1 MFQQEMNSNQTGHAI
16 VIGGSI
22 AGMLTARVL
31 TNHFAQVTV
40 IERDELPDGPAFR
53 KGAPHAR
60 HAHGLLV
67 RGQQI
72 MEDLFPGM
80 TEALWAQ
87 GAIPTNMGRDLTLYI
102 GGARVKPFEADL
114 EITGSSRPLL
124 ENAIYSRLR
133 QIPQVRF
140 LTGRDVT
147 GLCTDEA
154 NRRVTGIRLQERSK
168 HGQAEQEL
176 AADLVV
182 DASGRGS
189 KLPAWLE
196 ALGYQPPAETTVDS
210 QTSYTTR
217 VYRRPHNALPWKVLY
232 NMPMAPDHS
241 RGCILI
247 PIEGD
252 RMLVTLIGLNGDQ
265 PPTDEAGFLAYARS
279 LPVPGFHD
287 AIAAAEPLTEP
298 YGYRRAANR
307 LRHYEKLPRY
317 LEGVLALGDSVY
329 ALNPVYGQG
338 MTVAALGAL
347 TLDECLRTQSA
358 DGRAGLASR
367 FQKQL
372 AKVNAGPWQLATGQD
387 LQWPCAAAGHK
398 TDPVTRMVQR
408 YFDRVLA
415 AMVDNGEVAQAF
427 AQVQNMLQPP
437 TTLFHPRIVWQVLR
451 AKSSAH
457 SANSAQKLTRQG
469 DAQHRIR
476 ETSAA

>member
-1 MFQQEMNSNQTGHAI
+1 MFQQTAHTPETGHAI

-22 AGMLTARVL
+22 AGMLTARIL

-72 MEDLFPGM
+72 MEDLFPGL
-80 TEALWAQ
+80 TEDLWAQ

-114 EITGSSRPLL
+114 VITGSSRPLL

-133 QIPQVRF
+133 QMPQVRF

-154 NRRVTGIRLQERSK
+154 NRHVTGIRLQERSK

-189 KLPAWLE
+189 KLPTWLE

-217 VYRRPHNALPWKVLY
+217 DLSSPAQRASLEGACTTCPWRL
-232 NMPMAPDHS
+232 
-241 RGCILI
+241 
-247 PIEGD
+247 
-252 RMLVTLIGLNGDQ
+252 T
-265 PPTDEAGFLAYARS
+265 T
-279 LPVPGFHD
+279 
-287 AIAAAEPLTEP
+287 AAA
-298 YGYRRAANR
+298 
-307 LRHYEKLPRY
+307 
-317 LEGVLALGDSVY
+317 
-329 ALNPVYGQG
+329 
-338 MTVAALGAL
+338 
-347 TLDECLRTQSA
+347 
-358 DGRAGLASR
+358 
-367 FQKQL
+367 
-372 AKVNAGPWQLATGQD
+372 
-387 LQWPCAAAGHK
+387 
-398 TDPVTRMVQR
+398 
-408 YFDRVLA
+408 
-415 AMVDNGEVAQAF
+415 AF
-427 AQVQNMLQPP
+427 
-437 TTLFHPRIVWQVLR
+437 
-451 AKSSAH
+451 
-457 SANSAQKLTRQG
+457 
-469 DAQHRIR
+469 
-476 ETSAA
+476 